1 MKPATPDPTPN
12 GQDGVI
18 RDAGLA
24 GRERQASPDAGAVC
38 WAIAAAGHGAPGA
51 TTVGV
56 AVAAA
61 VAGLLVEADIDG
73 GVLGARYGC
82 WLHDEAPSLAS
93 LVASLRPGVTAAAVN
108 DHVQLLPSGVR
119 AVLLPPSAE
128 DAAGAVEHLA
138 FNLDLLRAALP
149 GGRLVLDLGR
159 LHAAGTALD
168 LASAAD
174 AVVVVARP
182 TVEELAGLLARMPH
196 LAARFERLAVAIRG
210 DGPYRQAEIR
220 AEAAARAGR
229 AVPVV
234 TIPEDPRTVRG
245 LAVPPEGRRA
255 HRLERS
261 PLMRAVRE
269 LCNAFRVQETAEA
282 GEATTAESAGRPAP
296 GQPAGVGGVR
306 P

>member
-1 MKPATPDPTPN
+1 MKPDSL
-12 GQDGVI
+12 D
-18 RDAGLA
+18 
-24 GRERQASPDAGAVC
+24 SGAAC

-51 TTVGV
+51 TTMGV

-73 GVLGARYGC
+73 GVLGTRYGC

-93 LVASLRPGVTAAAVN
+93 LMASLRPGVAAAAVN

-128 DAAGAVEHLA
+128 EAAGAVEHLA
-138 FNLDLLRAALP
+138 VSLDLLRATLP
-149 GGRLVLDLGR
+149 GDRLVLDLGR
-159 LHAAGTALD
+159 LHAAGPALD
-168 LASAAD
+168 LATAAD

-182 TVEELAGLLARMPH
+182 TVEELAGLLARLPH

-210 DGPYRQAEIR
+210 DGPYRPAEIR
-220 AEAAARAGR
+220 AEAAARARR

-234 TIPEDPRTVRG
+234 TIPEDPRAVRG
-245 LAVPPEGRRA
+245 LAVPPDGRRA
-255 HRLERS
+255 HRIERS

-269 LCNAFRVQETAEA
+269 LCNAFRVPDAAGA
-282 GEATTAESAGRPAP
+282 GEVATARSAGHAVN
-296 GQPAGVGGVR
+296 GQPTGVGRGQR
-306 P
+306 